1 MNQGKSD
8 DQYHDSASFAGY
20 AFVALVIFGIIV
32 FFAQNFNEMLH

>member
-1 MNQGKSD
+1 MNQGHTPK
-8 DQYHDSASFAGY
+8 QYKDSAHGFGI